1 MIIKLILDIMTSLE
15 LKELENILIEHC
27 YDNGILK
34 KKSEKKKKESIL
46 DSLIAAIVR
55 SETTLNDIKDCIID
69 IKNDNVI
76 NLDFFIKGG
85 NVYDYINPKWLKF
98 AKALW
103 RQRSVGLGTPN
114 SASGEGELMFIFLSS
129 KIKKPVKGDLLL
141 NNENIEIKGE
151 NIRVNGKISGKNFRI
166 LTLDICKKY
175 NLTPNISNKTNLESV
190 EIEKPQHENHWKLEL
205 NKLSL
210 IEQRQFII
218 DYLKCIDNN
227 IHNIDDIFNPEF
239 NFKNF
244 KKKIVKILY
253 HSMIL
258 DRSFDKFIILGN
270 GSNAKVL
277 NNNINDFNKQIDDEN
292 ILILSDYFRINQDA
306 NIGWYIS

>member
-1 MIIKLILDIMTSLE
+1 LTSIE

-27 YDNGILK
+27 CDNGILK
-34 KKSEKKKKESIL
+34 KNSVKKKKESIL
-46 DSLIAAIVR
+46 DSLIAAIIR
-55 SETTLNDIKDCIID
+55 SETSLDDVKECIID
-69 IKNDNVI
+69 INNNNVI
-76 NLDFFIKGG
+76 DLDFFVNGG

-129 KIKKPVKGDLLL
+129 KIKKPSKGDLLL
-141 NNENIEIKGE
+141 NGENIEIKGE
-151 NIRVNGKISGKNFRI
+151 NIRVNGKISGKSFRL

-175 NLTPNISNKTNLESV
+175 NLNPNISYKTNLKAV
-190 EIEKPQHENHWKLEL
+190 EIEKPQHYTHWKNEL
-205 NKLSL
+205 NKLSF
-210 IEQRQFII
+210 IDQKQFII

-227 IHNIDDIFNPEF
+227 IHNVDEIFNPEF
-239 NFKNF
+239 DFKKF
-244 KKKIVKILY
+244 IKKIVKILY
-253 HSMIL
+253 HSMII
-258 DRSFDKFIILGN
+258 DRAFDKFIILGN
-270 GSNAKVL
+270 GSNAKIL
-277 NNNINDFNKQIDDEN
+277 NNNINDFNDKIDNEN